1 MRDAINKRIDMTN
14 KTRNRIRKATIIVNV
29 ITICVFLVAIGVNVS
44 TLMKVRVRCPAIVC
58 GEVK

>member
-1 MRDAINKRIDMTN
+1 MTN